1 MNEFECVCVCARAV
15 SRPAAVTQWG
25 FSLKCK
31 LTGMEEN
38 DRCEIMRKDGMG
50 NERTAV

>member
-1 MNEFECVCVCARAV
+1 MRVGEREI
-15 SRPAAVTQWG
+15 SRQAAVTQWD
-25 FSLKCK
+25 FSLKCE

-50 NERTAV
+50 NERAVA